1 MITLKPD
8 ALTKPS
14 YMSFY
19 LFFRNAMKL
28 VPTTIYVYQFFF
40 LFLRGY

>member
-14 YMSFY
+14 YGFL

-28 VPTTIYVYQFFF
+28 VRTAMYINF
-40 LFLRGY
+40 LLLRGY